1 MAVQRRAGAAV
12 FFMIALAASA
22 TRVGGQDLSCE
33 PDDFEVQRV
42 SFEGNRAFRDAELA
56 NAVATTPS
64 SWARRHRIP
73 LLRGTKRCLN
83 PLELQRDVFRL
94 RYFYRQRG
102 YYSTRVDTVVSKV
115 RPGNV
120 TVNFRVIEGTPVL
133 IDSLVITGLDTLRN
147 GDRLAGLLRP
157 LQGKVFDKIRVQT
170 AIDSIVERLHDN
182 GYSKAQALFGFDVPD
197 TAQNLASVQVDFVPG
212 RVARIGEIRIV
223 SEPAQQGEAVS
234 IPDKTVLDLLSF
246 EKGDIFREREFF
258 RSQRDL
264 YQLDAYR
271 HVEIQLAPDSLQPA
285 DDSLLIVYASLAER
299 EMRSVRLGA
308 GWATLDCFRSQVRY
322 TDRDFLGGARRLEVN
337 GRLTKIGVGAPL
349 DGAGAFCRPS
359 VRSDPFSEKLNY
371 YGGVT
376 LRDPTLFG
384 LRNVP
389 TFTLFSERRSE
400 FKAYQ
405 RTIPF
410 GGIASVRR
418 ELRPRMPLNLAYQI
432 EYGRTDAEPAV
443 FCSVF
448 NVCSLNDVAT
458 LTRSNRL
465 AVLSAAIS
473 RDRTDN
479 PFDPGRGDQIR
490 LELRHAS
497 VAVGSDPSLQFNK
510 WLGDA
515 AYYRRF
521 LGTSVLAARLQVG
534 GVLALGSLRGAD
546 KFVPPQ
552 ERLYGGGA
560 SSVRGYNQNELGP
573 VVYIVD
579 RFDTLITG
587 GDTTFQA
594 NPADVRPRR
603 ASPSGGNSLV
613 VANLELRVR
622 SPFLPELVQ
631 WVFFTDAGQVY
642 NRASETVNFGQFKVT
657 PGTGLRVASPVG
669 PLRLDVAYN
678 GYPSRAG
685 AAYFV
690 QPASSGDTTVDA
702 TSRTLLCVSPGNDL
716 PKGIGENCPRTFSP
730 PRRTSFFSRLTL
742 HFSIGQAF

>member
-1 MAVQRRAGAAV
+1 MAVAHRAGAALILV
-12 FFMIALAASA
+12 MALAAPA
-22 TRVGGQDLSCE
+22 MRVGAQDLSCE
-33 PDDFEVQRV
+33 ADDLEVHGV
-42 SFEGNRAFRDAELA
+42 SFQGNRAFRDAELA

-64 SWARRHRIP
+64 SFARRHRIP
-73 LLRGTKRCLN
+73 LLRGTRRCLN
-83 PLELQRDVFRL
+83 ALELQRDVFRL
-94 RYFYRQRG
+94 RFFYRQRG
-102 YYSTRVDTVVSKV
+102 YYSTRVDTVVSKLRAGV
-115 RPGNV
+115 V
-120 TVNFRVIEGTPVL
+120 AVQFRVVEGAPVL
-133 IDSLVITGLDTLRN
+133 IDTMVITGLDTLGN
-147 GDRLAGLLRP
+147 GERLGSFLRP
-157 LQGKVFDKIRVQT
+157 LQGRVFDKTRVQT

-182 GYSKAQALFGFDVPD
+182 GYASAQALFGFDVPD
-197 TAQNLASVQVDFVPG
+197 TARNLASVQVDFVPG

-223 SEPAQQGEAVS
+223 SESARRGEPVS
-234 IPDKTVLDLLSF
+234 IPDKTILDLFSF

-271 HVEIQLAPDSLQPA
+271 HVEIQLAPDSLQPPG
-285 DDSLLIVYASLAER
+285 DSLLIVNASLAER
-299 EMRSVRLGA
+299 EMRSVRTGV
-308 GWATLDCFRSQVRY
+308 GWATLDCFRTQVRY
-322 TDRDFLGGARRLEVN
+322 TDRDFLGGARRLELN

-371 YGGVT
+371 YAGVT
-376 LRDPTLFG
+376 LREPTLFG

-400 FKAYQ
+400 FRAYQ

-418 ELRPRMPLNLAYQI
+418 ELRPRAPLNLSYQI

-448 NVCSLNDVAT
+448 NVCSLDDVAT

-465 AVLSAAIS
+465 AVLSAAIA

-515 AYYRRF
+515 SYYRR
-521 LGTSVLAARLQVG
+521 LAGTVLAARLQVG

-560 SSVRGYNQNELGP
+560 NSVRGYNQNELGP

-579 RFDTLITG
+579 RFDTLVTS

-613 VANLELRVR
+613 VANFEWRIR
-622 SPFLPELVQ
+622 SPVLPELIQ
-631 WVFFTDAGQVY
+631 WVFFVDAGQVY

-657 PGTGLRVASPVG
+657 PGAGLRVASPVG

-690 QPASSGDTTVDA
+690 QPASTTNSPAD
-702 TSRTLLCVSPGNDL
+702 SRTLLCVSPGNDL
-716 PKGIGENCPRTFSP
+716 AKGIGGNCPETFSP

-742 HFSIGQAF
+742 HVSIGQAF

>member
-1 MAVQRRAGAAV
+1 MAVARRACAVLIHMMALAAPATRAGA
-12 FFMIALAASA
+12 
-22 TRVGGQDLSCE
+22 QDLSCE
-33 PDDFEVQRV
+33 PEDLEVHRI
-42 SFEGNRAFRDAELA
+42 SFQGNRAFRDAELA
-56 NAVATTPS
+56 NSVATTPS
-64 SWARRHRIP
+64 SFARRHRIP
-73 LLRGTKRCLN
+73 LLRGTRRCLN

-102 YYSTRVDTVVSKV
+102 YYSTQVDTAVSKL
-115 RPGNV
+115 RPGAV
-120 TVNFRVIEGTPVL
+120 AVQFRVIEGAPVL
-133 IDSLVITGLDTLRN
+133 IDTLVITGLDTLGN
-147 GDRLAGLLRP
+147 GERLARFLRP

-170 AIDSIVERLHDN
+170 AIDSIVERLNDN
-182 GYSKAQALFGFDVPD
+182 GYASAQALFGFDVPD
-197 TAQNLASVQVDFVPG
+197 TARNLASVQVDFVPG
-212 RVARIGEIRIV
+212 RVARIGEIRIE
-223 SEPAQQGEAVS
+223 SEPAKPGESVS
-234 IPDKTVLDLLSF
+234 IPDKTILGLLSF
-246 EKGDIFREREFF
+246 EKGDIFRESEFF

-271 HVEIQLAPDSLQPA
+271 HVEIQLAPDSLQPPG
-285 DDSLLIVYASLAER
+285 DSLLIVFASLAER
-299 EMRSVRLGA
+299 EMRSVRMGV
-308 GWATLDCFRSQVRY
+308 GWATLDCFRSQIRY
-322 TDRDFLGGARRLEVN
+322 TDRDFLGGARRLELN

-349 DGAGAFCRPS
+349 DGAEALCRPD
-359 VRSDPFSEKLNY
+359 VRSDPFSERLNY
-371 YGGVT
+371 YGGIT

-400 FKAYQ
+400 FRAYQ

-418 ELRPRMPLNLAYQI
+418 ELRPRLPLSLSYQI

-448 NVCSLNDVAT
+448 NVCSLDDVAT

-465 AVLSAAIS
+465 AVLSAAIT

-479 PFDPGRGDQIR
+479 PFDPNRGDQIR

-515 AYYRRF
+515 AYYRR
-521 LGTSVLAARLQVG
+521 LSGSSVLAARLQVG

-560 SSVRGYNQNELGP
+560 NSVRGYNQNELGP

-579 RFDTLITG
+579 RFDTLVTS

-594 NPADVRPRR
+594 NPDSVGLRR

-613 VANLELRVR
+613 VANLEWRIR
-622 SPFLPELVQ
+622 SPFLPELIQ
-631 WVFFTDAGQVY
+631 WVLFADAGQVY

-657 PGTGLRVASPVG
+657 PGGGLRVASPVG

-690 QPASSGDTTVDA
+690 QPAVPNDSTAGA

-716 PKGIGENCPRTFSP
+716 EKGIGRNCPETYSP
-730 PRRTSFFSRLTL
+730 PRKTSTFSRLTL

>member
-1 MAVQRRAGAAV
+1 MAVVRRAGAALTL
-12 FFMIALAASA
+12 MMALAAPA
-22 TRVGGQDLSCE
+22 TQAGAQDLSCE
-33 PDDFEVQRV
+33 PEDVEVQKV
-42 SFEGNRAFRDAELA
+42 SFQGNRAFGDADLG

-64 SWARRHRIP
+64 SFTRRHGIP
-73 LLRGTKRCLN
+73 LLRGTRRCLN

-94 RYFYRQRG
+94 RHFYRQRG
-102 YYSTRVDTVVSKV
+102 YYSTRIDTAVTKV
-115 RPGNV
+115 RQGAV
-120 TVNFRVIEGTPVL
+120 AVEFRVIEGTPVL
-133 IDSLVITGLDTLRN
+133 IGSLVITGLDTVRD
-147 GDRLAGLLRP
+147 GDRLARFLRP
-157 LQGKVFDKIRVQT
+157 LQGKVFDKGRVQT
-170 AIDSIVERLHDN
+170 AIDSIVQRLHDN
-182 GYSKAQALFGFDVPD
+182 GYASAQALFGFDVPD
-197 TAQNLASVQVDFVPG
+197 TARNLASVQVDFVPG
-212 RVARIGEIRIV
+212 RVARIGEILIV
-223 SEPAQQGEAVS
+223 SEPARPGESVS
-234 IPDKTVLDLLSF
+234 IPDKTVLGLLSF
-246 EKGDIFREREFF
+246 EKGDVFREREFF

-271 HVEIQLAPDSLQPA
+271 HVEIQLAPDSLQPPG
-285 DDSLLIVYASLAER
+285 DSLLIVHALLAER
-299 EMRSVRLGA
+299 EMRSVRMGV

-322 TDRDFLGGARRLEVN
+322 TDRDFFGGARRLEVN

-349 DGAGAFCRPS
+349 DGAEALCRQD

-371 YGGVT
+371 YGGIT
-376 LRDPTLFG
+376 LREPTLFG

-389 TFTLFSERRSE
+389 TFTVFSERRSE
-400 FKAYQ
+400 FRAYQ

-418 ELRPRMPLNLAYQI
+418 ELRPRVPLSLSYQI

-448 NVCSLNDVAT
+448 NVCNLNDVAT

-465 AVLSAAIS
+465 AVLSAAIT

-479 PFDPGRGDQIR
+479 PFDPSRGDQIR

-497 VAVGSDPSLQFNK
+497 VVVGSDPSLQFNK

-515 AYYRRF
+515 AHYRR
-521 LGTSVLAARLQVG
+521 LGGGTVLAGRLQVG
-534 GVLALGSLRGAD
+534 GVLAIGSLRGAD

-560 SSVRGYNQNELGP
+560 NSVRGYNQNELGP

-579 RFDTLITG
+579 RFDTLVTG

-613 VANLELRVR
+613 VANLEWRIR

-631 WVFFTDAGQVY
+631 WVLFADAGQVY
-642 NRASETVNFGQFKVT
+642 NRASETVNFARFKVT
-657 PGTGLRVASPVG
+657 PGGGLRVASPVG

-690 QPASSGDTTVDA
+690 QPATTGDSSVDA

-716 PKGIGENCPRTFSP
+716 EKGIGDNCPETFSP
-730 PRRTSFFSRLTL
+730 PRKTSFLSRLTL